1 MIFSWKINIYDD
13 ITALDKCTI
22 LLLNFFINVM
32 QLISIIL
39 FTINLNVSLCYLI
52 TMK

>member
-13 ITALDKCTI
+13 ITTLDKCC
-22 LLLNFFINVM
+22 LFVLNFSINAM
-32 QLISIIL
+32 ELISIIVS
-39 FTINLNVSLCYLI
+39 TINLNVSLCYFR